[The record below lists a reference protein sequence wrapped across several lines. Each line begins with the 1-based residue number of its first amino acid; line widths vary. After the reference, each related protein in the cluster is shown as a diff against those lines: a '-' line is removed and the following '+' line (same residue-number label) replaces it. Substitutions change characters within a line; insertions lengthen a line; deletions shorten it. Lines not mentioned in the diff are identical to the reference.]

1 VSEALKNRVIWNN
14 FREGSKE
21 ALEIIYEEN
30 YSSLFYYGLKFTQN
44 RDTIKDVIQE
54 LFIELIN
61 SGSKLSSTD
70 NIRFYLLKAMR
81 NKLMR
86 HLQDTRFSNRVVL
99 DEPEFRLSESIES
112 QMIQKEVEE
121 EKRAKVLN
129 SINKL
134 SQKQQEIVY
143 LRFYN
148 NLPYHEIA
156 DLFEV
161 KIQTVRNLMNR
172 AMNSIREDLEEGKI
186 NKNLILFALRL
197 SV

>member
-1 VSEALKNRVIWNN
+1 MSDALKNRIIWNN

-44 RDTIKDVIQE
+44 RDAIKDVIQE
-54 LFIELIN
+54 LFVELIN

-70 NIRFYLLKAMR
+70 NIRFYLLKALR

-86 HLQDTRFSNRVVL
+86 HKQDARFSNRMVL
-99 DEPEFRLSESIES
+99 DEPEFSLSESVES
-112 QMIQKEVEE
+112 QMIQREVEE
-121 EKRAKVLN
+121 EKRVKVLN

-134 SQKQQEIVY
+134 SQKQQEIIY

-161 KIQTVRNLMNR
+161 KIQTVRNLLNR
-172 AMNSIREDLEEGKI
+172 AMNSVRQDLEEGKI
-186 NKNLILFALRL
+186 NKGLILFALRL